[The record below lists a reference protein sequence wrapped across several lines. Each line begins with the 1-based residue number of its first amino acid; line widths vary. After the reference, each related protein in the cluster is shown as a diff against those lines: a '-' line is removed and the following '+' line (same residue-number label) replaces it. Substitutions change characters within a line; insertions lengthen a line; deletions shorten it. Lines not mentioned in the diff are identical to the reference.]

1 MLIECKIKSLRSL
14 IFKNS
19 LFFCECVI
27 FATDLSKKMLYIYFI
42 LDIWRDF
49 MNTKRLITA
58 SIFSLISASTALA
71 ADVIIPHQPAS
82 STSSTIIAPTF
93 SWTGLYLGV
102 QAGGFSS
109 KADMALVG
117 QEKSLPL
124 DKEFS
129 PKLSG
134 FAGGFYAGSNIDLGD
149 NFIFGVDTDLM
160 ISGKKHTKTITI
172 GAADN
177 TTVENAVVRS
187 RRSASLPTP
196 QPLQVTTSSRSQTQ
210 KAASTASTGAGR
222 AASAGAPAGSGISA
236 GAGAKTVTPTEKSK
250 SRKPATAQTGQAN
263 PAQQPNAE
271 ARQSS
276 QPTTIGN
283 SGNVHSTTAE
293 KTVTVERASG
303 VSTLSS
309 KTSSASS
316 TTQPVLVRQVT
327 RTDVGQTSVNGLK
340 LPESKSIS
348 STTGASSPER
358 SPLLLARS
366 DTGDQPSVRG
376 TNGVTASAKSA
387 ETSSV
392 STGAV
397 QVQSTPT
404 KSVAVKPAPSTSTTG
419 TEASQPAA
427 KAPASVQPASQS
439 SAVERTVPSGGT
451 LILARSG
458 ASSESAKASN
468 GTSGAQHGNHH
479 SSFHGS
485 GNAHPHGASHA
496 GGHGSGAHAHG
507 ANPHASRSHGGQNMA
522 GHGAQSTQA
531 VDKNDSSVYGIEQ
544 IKKMASELGLDQ
556 EYEVETLSHTFKQNW
571 GGATRVRIGFAA
583 DRFMPYLAGGIA
595 YGQFQDT
602 VSISVKD
609 EDGRVVSSKNL
620 ADETK
625 TMIGYTLGGGV
636 DFSLLD
642 NVIVRAEYR
651 YSDFGKK
658 KFAKEKLEVNYKT
671 NDFRVGV
678 AYKF

>member
-1 MLIECKIKSLRSL
+1 MS
-14 IFKNS
+14 
-19 LFFCECVI
+19 
-27 FATDLSKKMLYIYFI
+27 
-42 LDIWRDF
+42 
-49 MNTKRLITA
+49 TKRLITA

-71 ADVIIPHQPAS
+71 ADVMIPHQPAP
-82 STSSTIIAPTF
+82 STSSTIVAPTF

-109 KADMALVG
+109 KSDMALVD
-117 QEKSLPL
+117 QEKNLPL

-134 FAGGFYAGSNIDLGD
+134 FVGGFYAGSNIDLGD

-187 RRSASLPTP
+187 RRSAPQTLPTS
-196 QPLQVTTSSRSQTQ
+196 QSVTSTGTQTQ
-210 KAASTASTGAGR
+210 KTTSE
-222 AASAGAPAGSGISA
+222 APAGAGATTEGTPAAGSAPGKSPTQKADQAPAKPASSGQQPQAGAGQPNQPVATGNSGKTNSTSPSKTLSASQAGTGAQTQKTASGVSA
-236 GAGAKTVTPTEKSK
+236 GAGTTTGGTPAAGSASEKS
-250 SRKPATAQTGQAN
+250 AVT
-263 PAQQPNAE
+263 
-271 ARQSS
+271 QSS
-276 QPTTIGN
+276 SAP
-283 SGNVHSTTAE
+283 A
-293 KTVTVERASG
+293 KP
-303 VSTLSS
+303 VS
-309 KTSSASS
+309 A
-316 TTQPVLVRQVT
+316 
-327 RTDVGQTSVNGLK
+327 
-340 LPESKSIS
+340 
-348 STTGASSPER
+348 A
-358 SPLLLARS
+358 
-366 DTGDQPSVRG
+366 QPSQV
-376 TNGVTASAKSA
+376 
-387 ETSSV
+387 
-392 STGAV
+392 GAA
-397 QVQSTPT
+397 QSN
-404 KSVAVKPAPSTSTTG
+404 
-419 TEASQPAA
+419 QAA
-427 KAPASVQPASQS
+427 A
-439 SAVERTVPSGGT
+439 ERTVPSRP
-451 LILARSG
+451 LVLARSG
-458 ASSESAKASN
+458 SSRSETNTSN
-468 GTSGAQHGNHH
+468 GISGAQHGGYH
-479 SSFHGS
+479 SPSHGS
-485 GNAHPHGASHA
+485 GNANPHGANS
-496 GGHGSGAHAHG
+496 
-507 ANPHASRSHGGQNMA
+507 HASRSHGGQNMA
-522 GHGAQSTQA
+522 GYGAQSTQA
-531 VDKNDSSVYGIEQ
+531 VDKNNSSVYGIEQ
-544 IKKMASELGLDQ
+544 MKKLASELGLDQ
-556 EYEVETLSHTFKQNW
+556 EDEVETLNHTFKQNW

>member
-1 MLIECKIKSLRSL
+1 
-14 IFKNS
+14 
-19 LFFCECVI
+19 
-27 FATDLSKKMLYIYFI
+27 
-42 LDIWRDF
+42 

-93 SWTGLYLGV
+93 SWAGLYLGV

-117 QEKSLPL
+117 QEKGLPL

-149 NFIFGVDTDLM
+149 NFIFGIDTDLM

-187 RRSASLPTP
+187 RRSATPRTLPSPQEVTSTVTRIAASEQSAPKVVDAGITPTSPTTTQTKQATP
-196 QPLQVTTSSRSQTQ
+196 QAGSSKSTPIKPASESPTRQSQAGTQRSESLVRTSGSGGVNSKEEVKTP
-210 KAASTASTGAGR
+210 SV
-222 AASAGAPAGSGISA
+222 SALPSSPSKPAGSVAQQASSDQSA
-236 GAGAKTVTPTEKSK
+236 KL
-250 SRKPATAQTGQAN
+250 QTGGTSTVVT
-263 PAQQPNAE
+263 E
-271 ARQSS
+271 LKGTVQSTS
-276 QPTTIGN
+276 A
-283 SGNVHSTTAE
+283 S
-293 KTVTVERASG
+293 KVTVP
-303 VSTLSS
+303 STGTRSV
-309 KTSSASS
+309 
-316 TTQPVLVRQVT
+316 QPQPSL
-327 RTDVGQTSVNGLK
+327 
-340 LPESKSIS
+340 
-348 STTGASSPER
+348 
-358 SPLLLARS
+358 RS
-366 DTGDQPSVRG
+366 DTGLALASTVV
-376 TNGVTASAKSA
+376 NGSKSLAASNPTSSSTVTGSTAVGSSGARSAKTV
-387 ETSSV
+387 EKIPLSSSSPTV
-392 STGAV
+392 SGASKPAV
-397 QVQSTPT
+397 QP
-404 KSVAVKPAPSTSTTG
+404 
-419 TEASQPAA
+419 
-427 KAPASVQPASQS
+427 

-458 ASSESAKASN
+458 SSSESAKASN
-468 GTSGAQHGNHH
+468 RTSGAQQGGHH
-479 SSFHGS
+479 STHHGS
-485 GNAHPHGASHA
+485 GNANPHGAPHA
-496 GGHGSGAHAHG
+496 AGHGSGAHAHG
-507 ANPHASRSHGGQNMA
+507 SNPHASSSHGGQNMA
-522 GHGAQSTQA
+522 GHGAQNTQA

>member
-1 MLIECKIKSLRSL
+1 
-14 IFKNS
+14 
-19 LFFCECVI
+19 
-27 FATDLSKKMLYIYFI
+27 
-42 LDIWRDF
+42 

-71 ADVIIPHQPAS
+71 ADVMIPHQPAS
-82 STSSTIIAPTF
+82 STSSTIVAPTF

-117 QEKSLPL
+117 QEKSFPL

-134 FAGGFYAGSNIDLGD
+134 FVGGFYAGSNIDLGD
-149 NFIFGVDTDLM
+149 NFVFGVDTDLM

-187 RRSASLPTP
+187 RRSANPQTPPATQAQQIASGGSAVAGTPTP
-196 QPLQVTTSSRSQTQ
+196 AKP
-210 KAASTASTGAGR
+210 ASATPV
-222 AASAGAPAGSGISA
+222 SAGATAVGTPVAGSVSGKS
-236 GAGAKTVTPTEKSK
+236 VTTQS
-250 SRKPATAQTGQAN
+250 S
-263 PAQQPNAE
+263 PAQHRSVNTV
-271 ARQSS
+271 QSS
-276 QPTTIGN
+276 QAGAAQSNQAATGKSN
-283 SGNVHSTTAE
+283 NVNETAGKTLTAE
-293 KTVTVERASG
+293 GTSG
-303 VSTLSS
+303 VSTPAS
-309 KTSSASS
+309 KTPSAS
-316 TTQPVLVRQVT
+316 PVAQ
-327 RTDVGQTSVNGLK
+327 
-340 LPESKSIS
+340 
-348 STTGASSPER
+348 SSP
-358 SPLLLARS
+358 SKTVQAVSSSLGRS
-366 DTGDQPSVRG
+366 DTG
-376 TNGVTASAKSA
+376 
-387 ETSSV
+387 
-392 STGAV
+392 GATV
-397 QVQSTPT
+397 GQV
-404 KSVAVKPAPSTSTTG
+404 G
-419 TEASQPAA
+419 RSQPAA
-427 KAPASVQPASQS
+427 PKPTSHTTGAGTSVQSASRSATVSVVPAPVKPTVTVPASTPVAKASTSVQSSSQP
-439 SAVERTVPSGGT
+439 SAVEKTVPSAP
-451 LILARSG
+451 LVLARSG
-458 ASSESAKASN
+458 SSSESATASN
-468 GTSGAQHGNHH
+468 GTSGAQHGGHH
-479 SSFHGS
+479 GVHGS
-485 GNAHPHGASHA
+485 GSTNPHGASHA

-507 ANPHASRSHGGQNMA
+507 ANPHASRSHG
-522 GHGAQSTQA
+522 AQSTQA

-544 IKKMASELGLDQ
+544 MKKMASELGLEQ
-556 EYEVETLSHTFKQNW
+556 EDEVETLSHTFKQNW

-609 EDGRVVSSKNL
+609 DDGRVVSSKNL

>member
-1 MLIECKIKSLRSL
+1 
-14 IFKNS
+14 
-19 LFFCECVI
+19 
-27 FATDLSKKMLYIYFI
+27 
-42 LDIWRDF
+42 

-71 ADVIIPHQPAS
+71 ADVMIPHQPAS
-82 STSSTIIAPTF
+82 STTSTIVAPTF

-109 KADMALVG
+109 KADVALVG

-134 FAGGFYAGSNIDLGD
+134 FVGGFYAGSNIDLGD
-149 NFIFGVDTDLM
+149 NFIFGIDTDLM

-187 RRSASLPTP
+187 RRSAEVVTTTGTPTGKTTQTAASE
-196 QPLQVTTSSRSQTQ
+196 QPAPKVVDAGTTPTSAATTQTEQVTSQVGSSKPASENPTQQLQAGTQRSESLVRTSGGGDVNPKTEVRTPSVSALPSSPSKPAGSVAQQTSSVQSAKLQTGGTSTVVTELNGTAQLTSASKVTVPSTGTRSVQSQSSLRSDKGLALASTVVKGSESLAASNPTSSSTVTGSTAVGSSGARSAKTVEKIPLSSRS
-210 KAASTASTGAGR
+210 S
-222 AASAGAPAGSGISA
+222 
-236 GAGAKTVTPTEKSK
+236 
-250 SRKPATAQTGQAN
+250 
-263 PAQQPNAE
+263 
-271 ARQSS
+271 
-276 QPTTIGN
+276 
-283 SGNVHSTTAE
+283 
-293 KTVTVERASG
+293 
-303 VSTLSS
+303 
-309 KTSSASS
+309 
-316 TTQPVLVRQVT
+316 
-327 RTDVGQTSVNGLK
+327 
-340 LPESKSIS
+340 
-348 STTGASSPER
+348 
-358 SPLLLARS
+358 
-366 DTGDQPSVRG
+366 
-376 TNGVTASAKSA
+376 
-387 ETSSV
+387 
-392 STGAV
+392 
-397 QVQSTPT
+397 
-404 KSVAVKPAPSTSTTG
+404 TG
-419 TEASQPAA
+419 TEASQPAV
-427 KAPASVQPASQS
+427 KAPTPVQSVSQPL
-439 SAVERTVPSGGT
+439 AVERTVPSSS
-451 LILARSG
+451 LVLARSG
-458 ASSESAKASN
+458 SSSGSETKASN
-468 GTSGAQHGNHH
+468 GTSGAQQGGHH
-479 SSFHGS
+479 SSSHGS
-485 GNAHPHGASHA
+485 GNANSHGAPHA
-496 GGHGSGAHAHG
+496 GGRSSGSHPNGT
-507 ANPHASRSHGGQNMA
+507 NPHASRSHGGQNMS
-522 GHGAQSTQA
+522 GHAAQSTQA

-544 IKKMASELGLDQ
+544 IKKLASELGLDQ
-556 EYEVETLSHTFKQNW
+556 EDEVETLNHTFKQNW

-620 ADETK
+620 SDETK

-636 DFSLLD
+636 DFSVLD

>member
-1 MLIECKIKSLRSL
+1 
-14 IFKNS
+14 
-19 LFFCECVI
+19 
-27 FATDLSKKMLYIYFI
+27 
-42 LDIWRDF
+42 

-71 ADVIIPHQPAS
+71 ADVMIPHQPAP
-82 STSSTIIAPTF
+82 STSSTIVAPTF

-109 KADMALVG
+109 KSDMALVD
-117 QEKSLPL
+117 QEKNLPL

-134 FAGGFYAGSNIDLGD
+134 FVGGFYAGSNIDLGD

-187 RRSASLPTP
+187 RRSTEVVTTTGKTTGTPTGKTTQTAASEQPALKVADVGTTPTKPAAETETSKQVTRSEVRGTPTP
-196 QPLQVTTSSRSQTQ
+196 AEGNTQVVPSKKISPQTEGRSVQASSGSLARSDTRQPSVVVVGNGSNPVTP
-210 KAASTASTGAGR
+210 KPTAIGTGAG
-222 AASAGAPAGSGISA
+222 AAGKSSSSSLAKSTAGNQTAGVGSSGASAPAKSAEAGS
-236 GAGAKTVTPTEKSK
+236 AK
-250 SRKPATAQTGQAN
+250 
-263 PAQQPNAE
+263 
-271 ARQSS
+271 
-276 QPTTIGN
+276 
-283 SGNVHSTTAE
+283 TAE
-293 KTVTVERASG
+293 KAPV
-303 VSTLSS
+303 
-309 KTSSASS
+309 SSASS
-316 TTQPVLVRQVT
+316 T
-327 RTDVGQTSVNGLK
+327 K
-340 LPESKSIS
+340 LE
-348 STTGASSPER
+348 
-358 SPLLLARS
+358 
-366 DTGDQPSVRG
+366 
-376 TNGVTASAKSA
+376 
-387 ETSSV
+387 V
-392 STGAV
+392 S
-397 QVQSTPT
+397 Q
-404 KSVAVKPAPSTSTTG
+404 SVATKPTS
-419 TEASQPAA
+419 E
-427 KAPASVQPASQS
+427 QS
-439 SAVERTVPSGGT
+439 SLKEKTVPSGS
-451 LILARSG
+451 LVLARSG
-458 ASSESAKASN
+458 SSNGSDTKASN
-468 GTSGAQHGNHH
+468 GTSGAQNGGHHGV
-479 SSFHGS
+479 HGS
-485 GNAHPHGASHA
+485 GSNANPHGASHG

-507 ANPHASRSHGGQNMA
+507 ASSHASRAHGGQNMA
-522 GHGAQSTQA
+522 GHGAKSTQA
-531 VDKNDSSVYGIEQ
+531 ADKNNSSAYGIEQ
-544 IKKMASELGLDQ
+544 MKKLASELGLDQ
-556 EYEVETLSHTFKQNW
+556 EEKVETLNHTFKQNW

-620 ADETK
+620 SDETK

-636 DFSLLD
+636 DFSVLD

>member
-1 MLIECKIKSLRSL
+1 
-14 IFKNS
+14 
-19 LFFCECVI
+19 
-27 FATDLSKKMLYIYFI
+27 
-42 LDIWRDF
+42 

-71 ADVIIPHQPAS
+71 ADVMIPHQPAS
-82 STSSTIIAPTF
+82 STTSTIVAPTF

-109 KADMALVG
+109 KADVALVG

-134 FAGGFYAGSNIDLGD
+134 FVGGFYAGSNIDLGD
-149 NFIFGVDTDLM
+149 NFIFGIDTDLM

-187 RRSASLPTP
+187 RRSAEV
-196 QPLQVTTSSRSQTQ
+196 VTTTGTPTGKTTQT
-210 KAASTASTGAGR
+210 AASEQPAPKVADVGTTST
-222 AASAGAPAGSGISA
+222 
-236 GAGAKTVTPTEKSK
+236 
-250 SRKPATAQTGQAN
+250 KPA
-263 PAQQPNAE
+263 AE
-271 ARQSS
+271 
-276 QPTTIGN
+276 TET
-283 SGNVHSTTAE
+283 
-293 KTVTVERASG
+293 
-303 VSTLSS
+303 S
-309 KTSSASS
+309 K
-316 TTQPVLVRQVT
+316 QVT
-327 RTDVGQTSVNGLK
+327 RSEVRGTPTPAEGSTQTVPSKKISPQTEGRSVQ
-340 LPESKSIS
+340 
-348 STTGASSPER
+348 ASSG
-358 SPLLLARS
+358 LLARS
-366 DTGDQPSVRG
+366 DTRQPSVAVGGNGSNPVTSKPTAIG
-376 TNGVTASAKSA
+376 TGAGVAGESSSSSLVKSTAGNQTAGVGSSGTSAPAKSA
-387 ETSSV
+387 EAGSAKTAEKAPVSSAS
-392 STGAV
+392 STVLG
-397 QVQSTPT
+397 
-404 KSVAVKPAPSTSTTG
+404 
-419 TEASQPAA
+419 ASQPAA
-427 KAPASVQPASQS
+427 KAPTSVQPASQP
-439 SAVERTVPSGGT
+439 SAVEKTVPSGS
-451 LILARSG
+451 LVLARSG
-458 ASSESAKASN
+458 STSESAKYSN
-468 GTSGAQHGNHH
+468 GTSGAQNGGHH
-479 SSFHGS
+479 SSSHGS
-485 GNAHPHGASHA
+485 GNANSHGAPHA
-496 GGHGSGAHAHG
+496 GGRSSGAHPNG
-507 ANPHASRSHGGQNMA
+507 TNPHASRSHGGQNVA

-531 VDKNDSSVYGIEQ
+531 VDKNNSSVYGIEQ
-544 IKKMASELGLDQ
+544 MKKMASELGLDQ
-556 EYEVETLSHTFKQNW
+556 EDEVETLNHTFKQNW

-609 EDGRVVSSKNL
+609 EDGRVISSKNL
-620 ADETK
+620 SDETK

>member
-1 MLIECKIKSLRSL
+1 
-14 IFKNS
+14 
-19 LFFCECVI
+19 
-27 FATDLSKKMLYIYFI
+27 
-42 LDIWRDF
+42 

-129 PKLSG
+129 PELSG

-149 NFIFGVDTDLM
+149 NFIFGIDTDLM

-187 RRSASLPTP
+187 RRSAGTAGTRTPTGP
-196 QPLQVTTSSRSQTQ
+196 QTQ
-210 KAASTASTGAGR
+210 KSVEGTLADARTS
-222 AASAGAPAGSGISA
+222 ASAGAPAGSGT
-236 GAGAKTVTPTEKSK
+236 KTVSTPTAGSTSERSA
-250 SRKPATAQTGQAN
+250 AT
-263 PAQQPNAE
+263 
-271 ARQSS
+271 QSS
-276 QPTTIGN
+276 QAPATPVNAVQQPQAGAAP
-283 SGNVHSTTAE
+283 SKSTTAGSSNTVNSTAG
-293 KTVTVERASG
+293 KTAAVDRKSPG
-303 VSTLSS
+303 VSASPLETPSASLI
-309 KTSSASS
+309 TQSASS
-316 TTQPVLVRQVT
+316 RQEEGSVQSPSSSSERSGT
-327 RTDVGQTSVNGLK
+327 GPTSVSGVNGLK
-340 LPESKSIS
+340 SPAPKSIS

-358 SPLLLARS
+358 STLLLARS
-366 DTGDQPSVRG
+366 SQEDQSSRVG
-376 TNGVTASAKSA
+376 SDGAKSSAKSESA
-387 ETSSV
+387 KAVEKASV
-392 STGAV
+392 SSIS
-397 QVQSTPT
+397 ST
-404 KSVAVKPAPSTSTTG
+404 VLG
-419 TEASQPAA
+419 ASQPAE
-427 KAPASVQPASQS
+427 KAPASEQS
-439 SAVERTVPSGGT
+439 SLKQRTVPSGGT

-458 ASSESAKASN
+458 SSGSDTTASN
-468 GTSGAQHGNHH
+468 GTSGAQRGGHH
-479 SSFHGS
+479 SSSHGS

>member
-1 MLIECKIKSLRSL
+1 
-14 IFKNS
+14 
-19 LFFCECVI
+19 
-27 FATDLSKKMLYIYFI
+27 
-42 LDIWRDF
+42 

-71 ADVIIPHQPAS
+71 ADVMIPHQPAS
-82 STSSTIIAPTF
+82 STTSTIVAPTF

-109 KADMALVG
+109 KADVALVG

-134 FAGGFYAGSNIDLGD
+134 FVGGFYAGSNIDLGD
-149 NFIFGVDTDLM
+149 NFIFGIDTDLM

-187 RRSASLPTP
+187 RRSAEV
-196 QPLQVTTSSRSQTQ
+196 VTTTGTPTGKTTQT
-210 KAASTASTGAGR
+210 AASEQPAPKVADVGTTST
-222 AASAGAPAGSGISA
+222 
-236 GAGAKTVTPTEKSK
+236 
-250 SRKPATAQTGQAN
+250 KPA
-263 PAQQPNAE
+263 AE
-271 ARQSS
+271 
-276 QPTTIGN
+276 TET
-283 SGNVHSTTAE
+283 
-293 KTVTVERASG
+293 
-303 VSTLSS
+303 S
-309 KTSSASS
+309 K
-316 TTQPVLVRQVT
+316 QVT
-327 RTDVGQTSVNGLK
+327 RSEVRGTPTPAEGSTQTVPSKKISPQTEGRSVQ
-340 LPESKSIS
+340 
-348 STTGASSPER
+348 ASSG
-358 SPLLLARS
+358 LLARS
-366 DTGDQPSVRG
+366 DTRQPSVAVGGNGSNPVTSKPTAIG
-376 TNGVTASAKSA
+376 TGAGVAGESSSSSLVKSTAGNQTAGVGSSGTSAPAKSA
-387 ETSSV
+387 EAGSAKTAEKAPVSSAS
-392 STGAV
+392 STVLG
-397 QVQSTPT
+397 
-404 KSVAVKPAPSTSTTG
+404 
-419 TEASQPAA
+419 ASQPAA
-427 KAPASVQPASQS
+427 KAPTSVQPASQP
-439 SAVERTVPSGGT
+439 SAVEKTVPSGS
-451 LILARSG
+451 LVLARSG
-458 ASSESAKASN
+458 STSESAKYSN
-468 GTSGAQHGNHH
+468 GTSGAQNGGHH
-479 SSFHGS
+479 SSSHGS
-485 GNAHPHGASHA
+485 GNANSHGAPHA
-496 GGHGSGAHAHG
+496 GGRSSGAHPNG
-507 ANPHASRSHGGQNMA
+507 TNPHASRSHGGQNMS
-522 GHGAQSTQA
+522 GHAAQSTQA

-544 IKKMASELGLDQ
+544 IKKLASELGLDQ
-556 EYEVETLSHTFKQNW
+556 EDEVETLNHTFKQNW

-620 ADETK
+620 SDETK

-636 DFSLLD
+636 DFSVLD

>member
-27 FATDLSKKMLYIYFI
+27 FATDLSKKMLYIHFI

-117 QEKSLPL
+117 QENSLPL

-149 NFIFGVDTDLM
+149 NFIFGIDTDLM

-187 RRSASLPTP
+187 RRSAEG
-196 QPLQVTTSSRSQTQ
+196 VTTTGTPVSPVAGTLTSNTPIQ
-210 KAASTASTGAGR
+210 STVQAQST
-222 AASAGAPAGSGISA
+222 
-236 GAGAKTVTPTEKSK
+236 
-250 SRKPATAQTGQAN
+250 QAN
-263 PAQQPNAE
+263 LNQQPNPGVS
-271 ARQSS
+271 QSGKTA
-276 QPTTIGN
+276 TTGN
-283 SGNVHSTTAE
+283 PNSTTVQE
-293 KTVTVERASG
+293 TVKVEGKTLG
-303 VSTLSS
+303 VSNPT
-309 KTSSASS
+309 SASS
-316 TTQPVLVRQVT
+316 AGQRGSSKPVTKPQTGAETATISTSKQSSSSTET
-327 RTDVGQTSVNGLK
+327 RTLVQSELSLG
-340 LPESKSIS
+340 
-348 STTGASSPER
+348 
-358 SPLLLARS
+358 RS
-366 DTGDQPSVRG
+366 DTENQSSRVETKRADAP
-376 TNGVTASAKSA
+376 AKSA
-387 ETSSV
+387 ETTSILAGSS
-392 STGAV
+392 
-397 QVQSTPT
+397 QVQSISATPAVQSAVAVPA
-404 KSVAVKPAPSTSTTG
+404 KSVVTKLTFSTPSTG
-419 TEASQPAA
+419 TEASQPAV
-427 KAPASVQPASQS
+427 KAPTPVQSGSQP

-451 LILARSG
+451 LLLARSG
-458 ASSESAKASN
+458 SSSGSETNASN
-468 GTSGAQHGNHH
+468 GTSVAQRGGHH

-485 GNAHPHGASHA
+485 GNANSRGASHA

-507 ANPHASRSHGGQNMA
+507 ANPHASSSHGGRNMA
-522 GHGAQSTQA
+522 GHGAQSTQV

>member
-1 MLIECKIKSLRSL
+1 
-14 IFKNS
+14 
-19 LFFCECVI
+19 
-27 FATDLSKKMLYIYFI
+27 
-42 LDIWRDF
+42 

-71 ADVIIPHQPAS
+71 ADVMIPHQPAP
-82 STSSTIIAPTF
+82 STSSTIVAPTF

-109 KADMALVG
+109 KSDMALVD
-117 QEKSLPL
+117 QEKNLPL

-134 FAGGFYAGSNIDLGD
+134 FVGGFYAGSNIDLGD

-177 TTVENAVVRS
+177 TTVENAVIRS
-187 RRSASLPTP
+187 RRSANPQTLPAPKALPSTGTQTQKTASGTSAVTNPGSRASASEASTGTLKSTATSPSTP
-196 QPLQVTTSSRSQTQ
+196 SVQTQ
-210 KAASTASTGAGR
+210 KASSKKTVPAKPAPTGSSSVG
-222 AASAGAPAGSGISA
+222 SAPAGS
-236 GAGAKTVTPTEKSK
+236 TVTRSATPEVGASKTQLKSPQVGTQSEATK
-250 SRKPATAQTGQAN
+250 TAQSTTTGSVSLKQ
-263 PAQQPNAE
+263 PAATSESVPSSGTRSALGD
-271 ARQSS
+271 QSS
-276 QPTTIGN
+276 G
-283 SGNVHSTTAE
+283 V
-293 KTVTVERASG
+293 RASE
-303 VSTLSS
+303 S
-309 KTSSASS
+309 KASEKPVAIKPASS
-316 TTQPVLVRQVT
+316 TSSTG
-327 RTDVGQTSVNGLK
+327 TDASQTTAKAATSV
-340 LPESKSIS
+340 
-348 STTGASSPER
+348 
-358 SPLLLARS
+358 
-366 DTGDQPSVRG
+366 
-376 TNGVTASAKSA
+376 
-387 ETSSV
+387 
-392 STGAV
+392 
-397 QVQSTPT
+397 QS
-404 KSVAVKPAPSTSTTG
+404 
-419 TEASQPAA
+419 
-427 KAPASVQPASQS
+427 ASQS
-439 SAVERTVPSGGT
+439 SAAEKTVSSGGR
-451 LILARSG
+451 LVLARSG
-458 ASSESAKASN
+458 STSESEKDSN
-468 GTSGAQHGNHH
+468 GTSGAQNGGHHGA
-479 SSFHGS
+479 HGS
-485 GNAHPHGASHA
+485 GNANPHGASHG

-507 ANPHASRSHGGQNMA
+507 ASSHASRSHGGQNMA

-531 VDKNDSSVYGIEQ
+531 VDKNNSSAYGIEQ
-544 IKKMASELGLDQ
+544 MKKLASELGLDQ
-556 EYEVETLSHTFKQNW
+556 EDEVETLNHTFKQNW

>member
-1 MLIECKIKSLRSL
+1 
-14 IFKNS
+14 
-19 LFFCECVI
+19 
-27 FATDLSKKMLYIYFI
+27 
-42 LDIWRDF
+42 

-71 ADVIIPHQPAS
+71 ADVMIPHQPAP
-82 STSSTIIAPTF
+82 STSSTIVAPTF

-109 KADMALVG
+109 KSDIALVD
-117 QEKSLPL
+117 QEKNLPL

-134 FAGGFYAGSNIDLGD
+134 FVGGFYAGSNIDLGD

-177 TTVENAVVRS
+177 TTIENAVVRS
-187 RRSASLPTP
+187 RRSANPQTPPAPPAVPGTPAPAPKASSGGSGGAGTPAGARTATVGTPAVGSASGKTATPRADQAPAKPAGAVQQPPAGAGQASQSAATGSSGNTNPT
-196 QPLQVTTSSRSQTQ
+196 LSSQTPSSPPASQAGTGAQTQ
-210 KAASTASTGAGR
+210 KTN
-222 AASAGAPAGSGISA
+222 SGVSA
-236 GAGAKTVTPTEKSK
+236 GAGTATRGTPAAGSASKKSAVTQSSSAPAKPVS
-250 SRKPATAQTGQAN
+250 A
-263 PAQQPNAE
+263 AQQL
-271 ARQSS
+271 QSAAGQS
-276 QPTTIGN
+276 NQSAAGRT
-283 SGNVHSTTAE
+283 
-293 KTVTVERASG
+293 
-303 VSTLSS
+303 
-309 KTSSASS
+309 ASS
-316 TTQPVLVRQVT
+316 GETL
-327 RTDVGQTSVNGLK
+327 
-340 LPESKSIS
+340 I
-348 STTGASSPER
+348 
-358 SPLLLARS
+358 LARS
-366 DTGDQPSVRG
+366 
-376 TNGVTASAKSA
+376 
-387 ETSSV
+387 
-392 STGAV
+392 
-397 QVQSTPT
+397 
-404 KSVAVKPAPSTSTTG
+404 
-419 TEASQPAA
+419 ASQP
-427 KAPASVQPASQS
+427 S
-439 SAVERTVPSGGT
+439 SSERTVPSGGR
-451 LILARSG
+451 LVLARSG
-458 ASSESAKASN
+458 STSESAKASN
-468 GTSGAQHGNHH
+468 GTSGAQHGAHH
-479 SSFHGS
+479 SAHGS
-485 GNAHPHGASHA
+485 GSNANPHGASHG

-507 ANPHASRSHGGQNMA
+507 TNSHASRSHGGQNVA
-522 GHGAQSTQA
+522 GHGAQSTQV
-531 VDKNDSSVYGIEQ
+531 VDKNNSSAYGIEQ
-544 IKKMASELGLDQ
+544 MKKLASELGLDQ
-556 EYEVETLSHTFKQNW
+556 EDEVETLSHTFKQNW

>member
-1 MLIECKIKSLRSL
+1 MS
-14 IFKNS
+14 
-19 LFFCECVI
+19 
-27 FATDLSKKMLYIYFI
+27 
-42 LDIWRDF
+42 
-49 MNTKRLITA
+49 TKRLITA

-71 ADVIIPHQPAS
+71 ADVMIPHQPAP
-82 STSSTIIAPTF
+82 STSSTIVAPTF

-109 KADMALVG
+109 KSDMALVD
-117 QEKSLPL
+117 QEKNLPL

-134 FAGGFYAGSNIDLGD
+134 FVGGFYAGSNIDLGD

-187 RRSASLPTP
+187 RRSTSPRTPLVPPT
-196 QPLQVTTSSRSQTQ
+196 TQ
-210 KAASTASTGAGR
+210 AGIGTQAQAQAPKAASGG
-222 AASAGAPAGSGISA
+222 SA
-236 GAGAKTVTPTEKSK
+236 GAGATAVGTPVAGSASEQSAAMQY
-250 SRKPATAQTGQAN
+250 SQAQAQAGVAQSNQAATTG
-263 PAQQPNAE
+263 
-271 ARQSS
+271 S
-276 QPTTIGN
+276 
-283 SGNVHSTTAE
+283 SGNVNATA
-293 KTVTVERASG
+293 KQPVAVGGGNSG
-303 VSTLSS
+303 VSTPPSKTPSASPVAQSASS
-309 KTSSASS
+309 KTVQAASS
-316 TTQPVLVRQVT
+316 SL
-327 RTDVGQTSVNGLK
+327 G
-340 LPESKSIS
+340 
-348 STTGASSPER
+348 
-358 SPLLLARS
+358 RS
-366 DTGDQPSVRG
+366 DTGGASLGGVGRSQLATPKSTSLTTGVG
-376 TNGVTASAKSA
+376 TP
-387 ETSSV
+387 
-392 STGAV
+392 
-397 QVQSTPT
+397 VQSA
-404 KSVAVKPAPSTSTTG
+404 SRSAVVDQLSGVRANGADASVKPAAVSGGS
-419 TEASQPAA
+419 AQVQPAPVKPTVTA
-427 KAPASVQPASQS
+427 PGAQPAEKAATSVQP
-439 SAVERTVPSGGT
+439 SAAERTVPSGGA
-451 LILARSG
+451 LVLARSG
-458 ASSESAKASN
+458 SSN
-468 GTSGAQHGNHH
+468 GTSGAQGHH
-479 SSFHGS
+479 STHHGS
-485 GNAHPHGASHA
+485 GSNANPHGASH
-496 GGHGSGAHAHG
+496 GGVHGSGAHAHG
-507 ANPHASRSHGGQNMA
+507 ANSHASRSHGGQNMA
-522 GHGAQSTQA
+522 GYGAQSTQA
-531 VDKNDSSVYGIEQ
+531 VDKNNSSVYGIEQ
-544 IKKMASELGLDQ
+544 MKKLASELGLDQ
-556 EYEVETLSHTFKQNW
+556 EDEVETLNHTFKQNW

>member
-1 MLIECKIKSLRSL
+1 MKMNPTLSHIILVLFSLQILIECKIKILRSL

-27 FATDLSKKMLYIYFI
+27 FTTDLSKKMLYIHFI

-58 SIFSLISASTALA
+58 SVFSLISASTALA
-71 ADVIIPHQPAS
+71 ADVMIPHQPAS
-82 STSSTIIAPTF
+82 STASPIVAPAF

-109 KADMALVG
+109 KADMALLD

-134 FAGGFYAGSNIDLGD
+134 FVGGFYAGSNIDLGD
-149 NFIFGVDTDLM
+149 NFIFGIDTDLM
-160 ISGKKHTKTITI
+160 ISRKKYTKTITI
-172 GAADN
+172 GSASN

-187 RRSASLPTP
+187 RRSANPQTLPTS
-196 QPLQVTTSSRSQTQ
+196 QAATSTGTQ
-210 KAASTASTGAGR
+210 KAASGTPAGARTATTGSPAAGS
-222 AASAGAPAGSGISA
+222 ASEKSAATQSSQAPAKPASAGQQPQA
-236 GAGAKTVTPTEKSK
+236 GAG
-250 SRKPATAQTGQAN
+250 
-263 PAQQPNAE
+263 
-271 ARQSS
+271 QSS
-276 QPTTIGN
+276 QSVATKN
-283 SGNVHSTTAE
+283 SGNNNP
-293 KTVTVERASG
+293 
-303 VSTLSS
+303 TLSS
-309 KTSSASS
+309 KTPSSTPASQAGTGAQTQKTASGVSAGAGTTTGGTPGASSASEKS
-316 TTQPVLVRQVT
+316 AVTQ
-327 RTDVGQTSVNGLK
+327 
-340 LPESKSIS
+340 S
-348 STTGASSPER
+348 SSAP
-358 SPLLLARS
+358 AR
-366 DTGDQPSVRG
+366 P
-376 TNGVTASAKSA
+376 ASAAQQSQA
-387 ETSSV
+387 
-392 STGAV
+392 GAG
-397 QVQSTPT
+397 QSN
-404 KSVAVKPAPSTSTTG
+404 
-419 TEASQPAA
+419 QL
-427 KAPASVQPASQS
+427 
-439 SAVERTVPSGGT
+439 AVERTVPSRP
-451 LILARSG
+451 LVLARSG
-458 ASSESAKASN
+458 SSGSESNTSN
-468 GTSGAQHGNHH
+468 GTSGAQHVSHH
-479 SSFHGS
+479 SVHHGS
-485 GNAHPHGASHA
+485 GNANS
-496 GGHGSGAHAHG
+496 HG
-507 ANPHASRSHGGQNMA
+507 ANPHVSRSHGGQNIA

-531 VDKNDSSVYGIEQ
+531 ADKNDSSVYGIEQ
-544 IKKMASELGLDQ
+544 MKKMASELGLDQ
-556 EYEVETLSHTFKQNW
+556 EDEVETLNHTFKQNW

-636 DFSLLD
+636 DFSVLD

>member
-1 MLIECKIKSLRSL
+1 
-14 IFKNS
+14 
-19 LFFCECVI
+19 
-27 FATDLSKKMLYIYFI
+27 
-42 LDIWRDF
+42 

-71 ADVIIPHQPAS
+71 ADVMIPHQPAS
-82 STSSTIIAPTF
+82 STASTIVAPTF

-134 FAGGFYAGSNIDLGD
+134 FVGGFYAGSNIDLGD
-149 NFIFGVDTDLM
+149 NFIFGIDTDLM
-160 ISGKKHTKTITI
+160 VSGKKHTKTITI

-187 RRSASLPTP
+187 RRSASLSTP
-196 QPLQVTTSSRSQTQ
+196 QPTQEAIGTQAQTQ
-210 KAASTASTGAGR
+210 AAKSASGG
-222 AASAGAPAGSGISA
+222 SA
-236 GAGAKTVTPTEKSK
+236 GAGTPAGAGAAVVGT
-250 SRKPATAQTGQAN
+250 PATGSASGNPTPAASEAVQSKQTGDVNSTKTPVVSSLPSKTLTSESLGVQAVSAN
-263 PAQQPNAE
+263 QVTKPQAG
-271 ARQSS
+271 
-276 QPTTIGN
+276 TT
-283 SGNVHSTTAE
+283 TT
-293 KTVTVERASG
+293 TVLSERIQAADTSKL
-303 VSTLSS
+303 TLSS
-309 KTSSASS
+309 AGTKSVQLPSSSS
-316 TTQPVLVRQVT
+316 
-327 RTDVGQTSVNGLK
+327 G
-340 LPESKSIS
+340 
-348 STTGASSPER
+348 
-358 SPLLLARS
+358 RS
-366 DTGDQPSVRG
+366 DTGGASVG
-376 TNGVTASAKSA
+376 GSQSAAPKS
-387 ETSSV
+387 TSLT
-392 STGAV
+392 TGAGTS
-397 QVQSTPT
+397 VQSASRSATV
-404 KSVAVKPAPSTSTTG
+404 SVVPAPVKPTVTTP
-419 TEASQPAA
+419 AVQPAA
-427 KAPASVQPASQS
+427 KAPTLVQP
-439 SAVERTVPSGGT
+439 SAEKTVPSGP
-451 LILARSG
+451 LVLARSG
-458 ASSESAKASN
+458 SSSGSETKASN
-468 GTSGAQHGNHH
+468 GTSGAQQGGHH
-479 SSFHGS
+479 SSSHGS
-485 GNAHPHGASHA
+485 GNANSHGAPHA
-496 GGHGSGAHAHG
+496 GGHSSGAHPNG
-507 ANPHASRSHGGQNMA
+507 TNPHVSRSHGGQNMA

-531 VDKNDSSVYGIEQ
+531 VDKNASSVYGIEQ

-556 EYEVETLSHTFKQNW
+556 EDAVETLSHTFKQNW

>member
-1 MLIECKIKSLRSL
+1 
-14 IFKNS
+14 
-19 LFFCECVI
+19 
-27 FATDLSKKMLYIYFI
+27 
-42 LDIWRDF
+42 

-71 ADVIIPHQPAS
+71 ADVMIPHQPAS
-82 STSSTIIAPTF
+82 STASTIVAPTF

-134 FAGGFYAGSNIDLGD
+134 FVGGFYAGSNIDLGD
-149 NFIFGVDTDLM
+149 NFIFGIDTDLM

-187 RRSASLPTP
+187 RRSAKPQTSPTS
-196 QPLQVTTSSRSQTQ
+196 QATALTGVQTQ
-210 KAASTASTGAGR
+210 KDTSRT
-222 AASAGAPAGSGISA
+222 PAGTGTTT
-236 GAGAKTVTPTEKSK
+236 GGTPTAGSTSEKSV
-250 SRKPATAQTGQAN
+250 AT
-263 PAQQPNAE
+263 
-271 ARQSS
+271 QSS
-276 QPTTIGN
+276 QALTKSVNTVQQPQTGATQSNKVATTRS
-283 SGNVHSTTAE
+283 SGNVNSTVE
-293 KTVTVERASG
+293 KTVVVGRGNSG
-303 VSTLSS
+303 VSTPSL
-309 KTSSASS
+309 KTPSASPIPQSASS
-316 TTQPVLVRQVT
+316 K
-327 RTDVGQTSVNGLK
+327 QTVSSVQSPSSSLERSGTGPTSVSGVNGLK
-340 LPESKSIS
+340 SPAPKSIS
-348 STTGASSPER
+348 STTGVSSPEQ
-358 SPLLLARS
+358 STLLLARS
-366 DTGDQPSVRG
+366 DTGDQPSVGG

-392 STGAV
+392 SAGAV
-397 QVQSTPT
+397 QVQATPT
-404 KSVAVKPAPSTSTTG
+404 KSVAVKPAPSISSTG

-427 KAPASVQPASQS
+427 KAPASEQS
-439 SAVERTVPSGGT
+439 SLKERTVPSGGT
-451 LILARSG
+451 FVLARSG
-458 ASSESAKASN
+458 SSSETAKASN
-468 GTSGAQHGNHH
+468 GTSGAQQGGHHGA
-479 SSFHGS
+479 HGS
-485 GNAHPHGASHA
+485 GNANPHGASHA
-496 GGHGSGAHAHG
+496 GGHGSG

-531 VDKNDSSVYGIEQ
+531 VDKNNSSVYGIEQ
-544 IKKMASELGLDQ
+544 IKKMASELGLGQ
-556 EYEVETLSHTFKQNW
+556 EDEAETLNHTFKQNW

>member
-1 MLIECKIKSLRSL
+1 MHTLASKQVIATRFLFKKFDIICLL
-14 IFKNS
+14 HKNS

-27 FATDLSKKMLYIYFI
+27 FATDISEKMLYMNFI

-71 ADVIIPHQPAS
+71 ADVMIPHQPAS
-82 STSSTIIAPTF
+82 STASTIVAPTF

-149 NFIFGVDTDLM
+149 NFIFGIDTDLM
-160 ISGKKHTKTITI
+160 VSGKKHTKTITI

-187 RRSASLPTP
+187 RRSANPLTSQVP
-196 QPLQVTTSSRSQTQ
+196 QGTALTGAQTQ
-210 KAASTASTGAGR
+210 KDTSR
-222 AASAGAPAGSGISA
+222 APAGTGTTTGETPIAGSA
-236 GAGAKTVTPTEKSK
+236 SEQSVVT
-250 SRKPATAQTGQAN
+250 
-263 PAQQPNAE
+263 
-271 ARQSS
+271 QSS
-276 QPTTIGN
+276 QALAKSVNAVQQPQVGATQSNQAATTRS
-283 SGNVHSTTAE
+283 SGNVSSTAE
-293 KTVTVERASG
+293 KTVVVGRENLG
-303 VSTLSS
+303 VPTPPL
-309 KTSSASS
+309 KTPSASS
-316 TTQPVLVRQVT
+316 ITQSASSRQTVSSVQSPSSSLERSGTGPTLVSR
-327 RTDVGQTSVNGLK
+327 VNGLK
-340 LPESKSIS
+340 SPALKSIS

-358 SPLLLARS
+358 STLLLARLS
-366 DTGDQPSVRG
+366 QGDQSSRVG
-376 TNGVTASAKSA
+376 SDGATESAKSESA
-387 ETSSV
+387 KAVEKAPVSSSSSTV
-392 STGAV
+392 SG
-397 QVQSTPT
+397 
-404 KSVAVKPAPSTSTTG
+404 
-419 TEASQPAA
+419 ASQPAA
-427 KAPASVQPASQS
+427 KTPISVQP
-439 SAVERTVPSGGT
+439 SAVEKTVSSAP
-451 LILARSG
+451 LVLARSG
-458 ASSESAKASN
+458 SSSGSDTKTSN
-468 GTSGAQHGNHH
+468 GTSGGHHGA
-479 SSFHGS
+479 HGS
-485 GNAHPHGASHA
+485 GNAHPNGT
-496 GGHGSGAHAHG
+496 
-507 ANPHASRSHGGQNMA
+507 NPHASRSHGGQNMS

-531 VDKNDSSVYGIEQ
+531 VDKNASSVYGIEQ

-556 EYEVETLSHTFKQNW
+556 EDAVETLSHTFKQNW

>member
-1 MLIECKIKSLRSL
+1 
-14 IFKNS
+14 
-19 LFFCECVI
+19 
-27 FATDLSKKMLYIYFI
+27 
-42 LDIWRDF
+42 

-71 ADVIIPHQPAS
+71 ADVMIPHQPAS
-82 STSSTIIAPTF
+82 STSSTIVAPTF

-134 FAGGFYAGSNIDLGD
+134 FVGGFYAGSNIDLGD
-149 NFIFGVDTDLM
+149 NFIFGIDTDLM
-160 ISGKKHTKTITI
+160 VSGKKHTKTITI

-177 TTVENAVVRS
+177 TTIENSVVRS
-187 RRSASLPTP
+187 RRSTKPQTLPA
-196 QPLQVTTSSRSQTQ
+196 TQ
-210 KAASTASTGAGR
+210 AQQTASGGSAVAGTPTS
-222 AASAGAPAGSGISA
+222 AKPASATPVSAGATAVGTPVAGSVSGKSVTTQSSPAQHRSVNTVQSSQA
-236 GAGAKTVTPTEKSK
+236 GAVQSNQAATGKSNNVNETAGKTVTAEGASGVPKTPSASPVAQSSSPKAVQAVSSSLGRSDTGGATVGQVGRSQPAAPKPTSHTTGVGTPEKSA
-250 SRKPATAQTGQAN
+250 SRSATVSVVPTPVKPTVTAPASPPVAKAPTSGQPSA
-263 PAQQPNAE
+263 
-271 ARQSS
+271 
-276 QPTTIGN
+276 
-283 SGNVHSTTAE
+283 AE
-293 KTVTVERASG
+293 KTVP
-303 VSTLSS
+303 
-309 KTSSASS
+309 SA
-316 TTQPVLVRQVT
+316 
-327 RTDVGQTSVNGLK
+327 
-340 LPESKSIS
+340 
-348 STTGASSPER
+348 
-358 SPLLLARS
+358 PLLLARS
-366 DTGDQPSVRG
+366 GS
-376 TNGVTASAKSA
+376 
-387 ETSSV
+387 
-392 STGAV
+392 
-397 QVQSTPT
+397 
-404 KSVAVKPAPSTSTTG
+404 
-419 TEASQPAA
+419 
-427 KAPASVQPASQS
+427 
-439 SAVERTVPSGGT
+439 
-451 LILARSG
+451 
-458 ASSESAKASN
+458 SSEAAKASN
-468 GTSGAQHGNHH
+468 GTSGAHHGA
-479 SSFHGS
+479 HGS
-485 GNAHPHGASHA
+485 GSTNPHGASHA

-507 ANPHASRSHGGQNMA
+507 TNSHASRS
-522 GHGAQSTQA
+522 HGAQSTQA
-531 VDKNDSSVYGIEQ
+531 VDKNNSSVYGIEQ
-544 IKKMASELGLDQ
+544 MKKMASELGLDQ
-556 EYEVETLSHTFKQNW
+556 EDEVETLSHTFKQNW

>member
-1 MLIECKIKSLRSL
+1 
-14 IFKNS
+14 
-19 LFFCECVI
+19 
-27 FATDLSKKMLYIYFI
+27 
-42 LDIWRDF
+42 

-71 ADVIIPHQPAS
+71 ADVMMPHQPAS
-82 STSSTIIAPTF
+82 STTSTIVAPTF

-134 FAGGFYAGSNIDLGD
+134 FVGGFYAGSNIDLGD
-149 NFIFGVDTDLM
+149 NFIFGIDTDLM

-187 RRSASLPTP
+187 RRSVQTQTPPVPRAVTSEGTQGSASEKSVGTQSSQAPA
-196 QPLQVTTSSRSQTQ
+196 QPVTTVQSSRAGEAQSNQSATTG
-210 KAASTASTGAGR
+210 KSSDVSATAG
-222 AASAGAPAGSGISA
+222 
-236 GAGAKTVTPTEKSK
+236 KTVTS
-250 SRKPATAQTGQAN
+250 
-263 PAQQPNAE
+263 
-271 ARQSS
+271 
-276 QPTTIGN
+276 
-283 SGNVHSTTAE
+283 
-293 KTVTVERASG
+293 ERTSG
-303 VSTLSS
+303 VPTPSS
-309 KTSSASS
+309 KTPSESSV
-316 TTQPVLVRQVT
+316 TQPVSPKTVQAV
-327 RTDVGQTSVNGLK
+327 
-340 LPESKSIS
+340 S
-348 STTGASSPER
+348 SSLG
-358 SPLLLARS
+358 RS
-366 DTGDQPSVRG
+366 DTGGASLGEVGRSQPAALKPTSLTTGVGTSASRSAVVDQSSGVRA
-376 TNGVTASAKSA
+376 NGANAPVNTVLVVPA
-387 ETSSV
+387 
-392 STGAV
+392 
-397 QVQSTPT
+397 QVQP
-404 KSVAVKPAPSTSTTG
+404 APVKPTATAP
-419 TEASQPAA
+419 AVQPAA
-427 KAPASVQPASQS
+427 KAPTSVQP
-439 SAVERTVPSGGT
+439 SAVERTVPSSS
-451 LILARSG
+451 LVLARSG
-458 ASSESAKASN
+458 SSN
-468 GTSGAQHGNHH
+468 GSETKVSNGISGAQQGGHH
-479 SSFHGS
+479 SSSHSS
-485 GNAHPHGASHA
+485 GNANAHGAPHA
-496 GGHGSGAHAHG
+496 GGHSSGAHPNG
-507 ANPHASRSHGGQNMA
+507 TNPHASRSHGGQNMS

-531 VDKNDSSVYGIEQ
+531 VDKNASSVYGIEQ

-556 EYEVETLSHTFKQNW
+556 EDAVETLSHTFKQNW

>member
-1 MLIECKIKSLRSL
+1 
-14 IFKNS
+14 
-19 LFFCECVI
+19 
-27 FATDLSKKMLYIYFI
+27 
-42 LDIWRDF
+42 

-82 STSSTIIAPTF
+82 STSSTIITPTF

-117 QEKSLPL
+117 QENSLPL

-149 NFIFGVDTDLM
+149 NFIFGIDTDLM

-187 RRSASLPTP
+187 RRSAEG
-196 QPLQVTTSSRSQTQ
+196 VTTAGVSPVAGPLTSNTPIQ
-210 KAASTASTGAGR
+210 STVQAQSTR
-222 AASAGAPAGSGISA
+222 ENLS
-236 GAGAKTVTPTEKSK
+236 
-250 SRKPATAQTGQAN
+250 
-263 PAQQPNAE
+263 QQPNPGVS
-271 ARQSS
+271 QSGKTA
-276 QPTTIGN
+276 TTGN
-283 SGNVHSTTAE
+283 PNSTTVQE
-293 KTVTVERASG
+293 TVKVEGKTLG
-303 VSTLSS
+303 VSNPT
-309 KTSSASS
+309 SASLAGQRGPSEPVTNPQTGAETATIS
-316 TTQPVLVRQVT
+316 TSRQPSSSTET
-327 RTDVGQTSVNGLK
+327 RTLVQSGLS
-340 LPESKSIS
+340 L
-348 STTGASSPER
+348 G
-358 SPLLLARS
+358 RS
-366 DTGDQPSVRG
+366 DTGKQLSRVETKRADAPE
-376 TNGVTASAKSA
+376 KSA
-387 ETSSV
+387 ETTSILAGSS
-392 STGAV
+392 
-397 QVQSTPT
+397 QVQSISATPAVQSAVAVPA
-404 KSVAVKPAPSTSTTG
+404 KSVVTKLTFSTPSTG

-427 KAPASVQPASQS
+427 KAPASVQPASQP
-439 SAVERTVPSGGT
+439 SAVERTVSSGGT

-458 ASSESAKASN
+458 SSSESAKASN

-479 SSFHGS
+479 GAHGS
-485 GNAHPHGASHA
+485 GSANSRGASHA
-496 GGHGSGAHAHG
+496 GGHGFGAHAHG
-507 ANPHASRSHGGQNMA
+507 ANPHASSSHGGQNMA
-522 GHGAQSTQA
+522 GHGAQSTQV

>member
-1 MLIECKIKSLRSL
+1 
-14 IFKNS
+14 
-19 LFFCECVI
+19 
-27 FATDLSKKMLYIYFI
+27 
-42 LDIWRDF
+42 

-71 ADVIIPHQPAS
+71 ADVMIPHQPAS
-82 STSSTIIAPTF
+82 STASSSAIVAPTF

-134 FAGGFYAGSNIDLGD
+134 FVGGFYAGSNIDLGD
-149 NFIFGVDTDLM
+149 NFIFGIDTDLM

-187 RRSASLPTP
+187 RRSAEV
-196 QPLQVTTSSRSQTQ
+196 VTTTE
-210 KAASTASTGAGR
+210 T
-222 AASAGAPAGSGISA
+222 P
-236 GAGAKTVTPTEKSK
+236 VTPVARTLTSNTLIRSTVQSQPTRE
-250 SRKPATAQTGQAN
+250 N
-263 PAQQPNAE
+263 LNQQPNPGVS
-271 ARQSS
+271 QSGKKE
-276 QPTTIGN
+276 TTGDSN
-283 SGNVHSTTAE
+283 STTVKETVKVEE
-293 KTVTVERASG
+293 KTLG
-303 VSTLSS
+303 VSNPT
-309 KTSSASS
+309 SASLAGQRGSSNPVTKPQTGAETATIS
-316 TTQPVLVRQVT
+316 TSKQPSSSTET
-327 RTDVGQTSVNGLK
+327 RTRVQSELSLG
-340 LPESKSIS
+340 
-348 STTGASSPER
+348 
-358 SPLLLARS
+358 RS
-366 DTGDQPSVRG
+366 DTGNQSSRVETKREDA
-376 TNGVTASAKSA
+376 TAKSA
-387 ETSSV
+387 KTTSILAGS
-392 STGAV
+392 S
-397 QVQSTPT
+397 QVQSTSATPAVQSAVAVPA
-404 KSVAVKPAPSTSTTG
+404 KSVVTKLTSSTPSTG

-427 KAPASVQPASQS
+427 KAPTPVQSVSQS
-439 SAVERTVPSGGT
+439 SAAEKTVPSSS
-451 LILARSG
+451 LVLARSG
-458 ASSESAKASN
+458 SSSGSETKASN
-468 GTSGAQHGNHH
+468 GTSGAQQGGHH
-479 SSFHGS
+479 SSSHGS
-485 GNAHPHGASHA
+485 GNANSHGASHA
-496 GGHGSGAHAHG
+496 GGHGSG

-531 VDKNDSSVYGIEQ
+531 VDKNNSSVYGIEQ
-544 IKKMASELGLDQ
+544 IKKMASELGLGQ
-556 EYEVETLSHTFKQNW
+556 EDEAETLNHTFKQNW